1 MAQLKDTIIQ
11 GNLYLKGE
19 GVKIYVNDTEFQGG
33 GGSGDA
39 NVQSDWNE
47 STETSDAFIKNKP
60 PIENGA
66 GEKSIA
72 IGNGDAIGKSSTAEG
87 KAMSIGEYSHAEGT
101 GFKISDIV
109 AAPASITEVTDTT
122 LVTSLVLTQY
132 LDKLPTD
139 TNGFIISVDNG
150 KYYPIK
156 SFEKKSLSTVQ
167 LTIEDG
173 YTFPSDLTSYKI
185 TDALSGAS
193 YGNSSHSENDRT
205 LAIGDYSHAEGELT
219 KAVGKSTHTEGRFTQ
234 AIGVA
239 SHAEGELTVASAN
252 YSHAEGCNTEA
263 SGALSHAEGY
273 YTKASGVA
281 SHAEGCNTEAIGY
294 YSHAEGRFTQA
305 IGAFSHAEGYN
316 TKAISSYA
324 HAEGNKTTG
333 SGDGSHAEGL
343 TTIASGH
350 YSHAEGCNT
359 EASGNW
365 QHVQGRW
372 NIEDAT
378 YAHIVGNGNDSN
390 TRSNAHTLD
399 WQGNAWYQGSVT
411 SNGADYAEFFE
422 WQDGNPDNEDRV
434 GLLVTLDGEKIR
446 LANSGDEILGIISG
460 TAAVLGDNYEC
471 EWNGKYLTDDFGRVI
486 YDMVEEFAEIPHVEI
501 DDEGNRIETIETVSL
516 GFFKHPRI
524 NPDYDPSKEYVNRA
538 DRPEWDTVGML
549 GKLFVKDDG
558 TCIPNYYATVGENGI
573 ATSSL
578 EKTNM
583 RVLSR
588 VNDNVVRVL
597 LK

>member
-252 YSHAEGCNTEA
+252 YTHAEGCHTEA
-263 SGALSHAEGY
+263 SGALSHAEGN